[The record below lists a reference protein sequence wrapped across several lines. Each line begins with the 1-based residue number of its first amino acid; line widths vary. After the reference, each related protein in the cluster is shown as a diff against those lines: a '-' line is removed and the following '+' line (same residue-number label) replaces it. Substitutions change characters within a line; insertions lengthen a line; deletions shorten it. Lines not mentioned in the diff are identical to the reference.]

1 LTSGH
6 KRKSKEAPI
15 YIFFQLKFEVVIG
28 GNLGYLGCWVV
39 QKRIVVNTRVG
50 SRMEN
55 GGMGV
60 GQKGSLKN

>member
-1 LTSGH
+1 
-6 KRKSKEAPI
+6 
-15 YIFFQLKFEVVIG
+15 VVNG
-28 GNLGYLGCWVV
+28 GNLGYLRCWVV

-60 GQKGSLKN
+60 GQKGKPKKLRKFFVKISN